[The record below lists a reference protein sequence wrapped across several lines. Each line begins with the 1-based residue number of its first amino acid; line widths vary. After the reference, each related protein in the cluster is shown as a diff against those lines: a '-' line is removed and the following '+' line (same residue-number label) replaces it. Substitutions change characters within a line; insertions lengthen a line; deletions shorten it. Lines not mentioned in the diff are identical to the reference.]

1 MRYEVPQFIEIEDKV
16 VGPLSWRQFVYLAGG
31 VGGAVGLWILL
42 PNIIAIPLAVCLV
55 VLGGMLSFYEYNKQP
70 FIVLLESWFNYLL
83 RNKLYIWKK
92 RERTVAQE
100 PSIEQQAEE
109 IINPTPYVPKLS
121 DSKLKDLSWALDI
134 EHRERGEVL

>member
-31 VGGAVGLWILL
+31 VGGAVVLWITL
-42 PNIIAIPLAVCLV
+42 PNILAIPLAVSLV
-55 VLGGMLSFYEYNKQP
+55 AFSGALAFYTYNKQP
-70 FIVLLESWFNYLL
+70 FIVLLESWFNYLM

-92 RERTVAQE
+92 RERTPEEQTV
-100 PSIEQQAEE
+100 EQQAEE
-109 IINPTPYVPKLS
+109 IINPNPYVPKLS

-134 EHRERGEVL
+134 EHREKGEVL